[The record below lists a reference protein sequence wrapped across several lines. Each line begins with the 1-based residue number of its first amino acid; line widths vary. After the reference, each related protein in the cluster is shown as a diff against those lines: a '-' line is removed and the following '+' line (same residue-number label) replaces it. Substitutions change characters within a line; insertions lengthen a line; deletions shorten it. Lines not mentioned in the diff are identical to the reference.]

1 MSVPQYLRKASL
13 IIGNDSGDGIDL
25 SELRFAFAIRRGDL
39 QTPNSADIRVYNLS
53 DNTAQIIQKEGL
65 RVVIQAGYEG
75 NYGVIFDGQ
84 VKQVRRGRENQLDT
98 YLDITAADGDSAY
111 NFAISAITL
120 AAGSSPAD
128 HVGAVLQGMAKF
140 GISQGY
146 LPDLPGNPLPRGK
159 VIFGMSREE
168 LRKIARNTSTSW
180 SIQDGKVD
188 FVPLTA
194 YKPGE
199 IPVITAATGMVGLPE
214 QTQDGIRIKTL
225 LNPNLKIGQAV
236 KLDNESIQRFRYN
249 LSINQQATNE
259 MIAASNKINDDGLYY
274 VMVADHHGDTR
285 GNAWHTDLT
294 CLAIDA
300 TVPISYI
307 ERQGVNNSI
316 GPIKRYG

>member
-1 MSVPQYLRKASL
+1 M
-13 IIGNDSGDGIDL
+13 
-25 SELRFAFAIRRGDL
+25 
-39 QTPNSADIRVYNLS
+39 
-53 DNTAQIIQKEGL
+53 
-65 RVVIQAGYEG
+65 
-75 NYGVIFDGQ
+75 
-84 VKQVRRGRENQLDT
+84 
-98 YLDITAADGDSAY
+98 
-111 NFAISAITL
+111 
-120 AAGSSPAD
+120 
-128 HVGAVLQGMAKF
+128 
-140 GISQGY
+140 
-146 LPDLPGNPLPRGK
+146 
-159 VIFGMSREE
+159 
-168 LRKIARNTSTSW
+168 
-180 SIQDGKVD
+180 D